1 MLSVI
6 SKEDFCR
13 VALEPFPFTCPHIS
27 DQWLFAEM
35 PTERQLFMDEREPSL
50 SSVWQL
56 IIHKA
61 THNLLPPFT
70 FFFLILSCGCFS
82 LLSTC
87 GPAYPI
93 RLWNSQ
99 QRDAWQCQLERT
111 ELRLLFTCTASSLS
125 TFFRDCLHRLL
136 CKQMSF
142 SCCAGSTTWRD
153 LLRAARQ
160 GRACIFGNM
169 STSKRTSRQLK
180 ASHSGFVLRV
190 RPNF

>member
-70 FFFLILSCGCFS
+70 FFFDTLLWLFLTPVDVRTSLSDQ
-82 LLSTC
+82 TAKQ
-87 GPAYPI
+87 PAKGRLTMPI
-93 RLWNSQ
+93 RKDRAAAPLHMHCFKFVHVFSETVFTGYFASKWALAAALAA
-99 QRDAWQCQLERT
+99 QRDVICFAP
-111 ELRLLFTCTASSLS
+111 
-125 TFFRDCLHRLL
+125 
-136 CKQMSF
+136 
-142 SCCAGSTTWRD
+142 
-153 LLRAARQ
+153 
-160 GRACIFGNM
+160 
-169 STSKRTSRQLK
+169 
-180 ASHSGFVLRV
+180 RV
-190 RPNF
+190 RDALVFLATCQPANALQDN